1 MMKEIDISELVFND
15 DCLVIVGNGFDL
27 AHGIKSSYSNL
38 KSWLSANKF
47 RNVVNDLNYVY
58 GDELWSSIEEH
69 LSELNPEEI
78 FDSLDTGDIDIDDDN
93 ISDHLMREGA
103 IIEDSTEY
111 SFCAPIRDFYG
122 CFRKWVDYIDM
133 SKVEPIK
140 ELKPINGKKFL
151 TFNYTE
157 TLEEVYKV
165 PRNKILHIHGSRLV
179 KGSDYVFG
187 HNRIFNTYNK
197 YDWPC
202 EEDSVKNIHRSLNL
216 FYKDVDKIIKQNS
229 AFFSGLQ
236 SVKKVIVL
244 GSSIGKVD
252 MPYFDQIHRSVN
264 HNIPWIFSYHSDKD
278 MKAIEDFIS
287 RKKISDATIFCL

>member
-15 DCLVIVGNGFDL
+15 DCFVIVGNGFDL
-27 AHGIKSSYSNL
+27 AHGIKSSYSTL
-38 KSWLSANKF
+38 KGWLSANKF

-58 GDELWSSIEEH
+58 GDELWSSVEEH
-69 LSELNPEEI
+69 LGELNPEEI
-78 FDSLDTGDIDIDDDN
+78 FDSLDTGDIDIDDDK

-111 SFCAPIRDFYG
+111 SFCTPIREFNG
-122 CFRKWVDYIDM
+122 CFSKWVDSIDI

-236 SVKKVIVL
+236 GVKNVIVL
-244 GSSIGKVD
+244 GLSIGKVD